1 MLAVFCMGGG
11 GKGRERKGREGK
23 GREEGEGRGC
33 WWICEWGSEGSMACG
48 KDNGDLVAPGLTWEF
63 RELFSFL

>member
-23 GREEGEGRGC
+23 GGGGREGVLV
-33 WWICEWGSEGSMACG
+33 
-48 KDNGDLVAPGLTWEF
+48 DL
-63 RELFSFL
+63 

>member
-23 GREEGEGRGC
+23 GGGGREGC